1 MPKWFSCI
9 LYNIS
14 LRIDD
19 GTTSLSP
26 RNSSPSWLL
35 ISSRT
40 GQYSLMLGAASGFLL
55 GHPVCIVWNSF
66 FSVGWFLVSSR
77 NCCNFSLLTGRYST
91 VCRTFWCS
99 VRQSFGDGAR
109 LRVSAIYK
117 PLPGLYS
124 TVRSYFCRFNNIR
137 CNIGGGAVRGFLNR
151 YSKGFLGVQ

>member
-14 LRIDD
+14 LRIVD

-40 GQYSLMLGAASGFLL
+40 GQYSLMLGSASGFLL
-55 GHPVCIVWNSF
+55 GHPVCIVWYSF

-77 NCCNFSLLTGRYST
+77 NCCNFSLLTGSYST
-91 VCRTFWCS
+91 VCTTFWSS
-99 VRQSFGDGAR
+99 VRQSLATVLDWGYLRYTSLCRACIQRSGRISAGLTTYVVILVVGRLGASWTGI
-109 LRVSAIYK
+109 LKA
-117 PLPGLYS
+117 
-124 TVRSYFCRFNNIR
+124 F
-137 CNIGGGAVRGFLNR
+137 
-151 YSKGFLGVQ
+151 